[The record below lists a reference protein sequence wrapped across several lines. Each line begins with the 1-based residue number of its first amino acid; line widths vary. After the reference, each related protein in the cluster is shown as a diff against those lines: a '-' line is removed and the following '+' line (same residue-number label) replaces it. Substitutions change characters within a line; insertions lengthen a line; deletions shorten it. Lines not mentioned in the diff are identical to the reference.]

1 MAGAESLCT
10 IRPTECGIRTYV
22 GSFQSPCEQVCAVG
36 KWWKADSSISQSSLG
51 VAGTGSDGPPPLL
64 HAQVKRC
71 DEMARRLR
79 FFQEQVDKAGLKV
92 LPVGEFRDKVELDAL
107 EGRLEELE
115 RDLINMNEN
124 SERLD
129 RTYNELNELQ
139 VRSCLCAGPCAGA
152 WLRHPPFHPC
162 GGTNDLKGIMP
173 HSCTLAATPESA
185 CNDVGSNVLRAGGAG
200 EGRQLLRQRQGVCA
214 QRLQPGAV
222 GCH

>member
-1 MAGAESLCT
+1 MD
-10 IRPTECGIRTYV
+10 V
-22 GSFQSPCEQVCAVG
+22 VG
-36 KWWKADSSISQSSLG
+36 KSVLLENWWKADSSISQSSFWAHG
-51 VAGTGSDGPPPLL
+51 SSSDGPPARL

-92 LPVGEFRDKVELDAL
+92 LPAGEFRDKVELDAL

-139 VRSCLCAGPCAGA
+139 VRSCMCAGPCAGA
-152 WLRHPPFHPC
+152 SLHNPAFYP
-162 GGTNDLKGIMP
+162 
-173 HSCTLAATPESA
+173 
-185 CNDVGSNVLRAGGAG
+185 
-200 EGRQLLRQRQGVCA
+200 QRDA
-214 QRLQPGAV
+214 
-222 GCH
+222 